1 VSWVLGAGMI
11 ALAAAVLLPLLSVRL
26 ALLTATAG
34 CVLLAIIGFGSAAG
48 WTHATVQLGS
58 WLGFGPSAL
67 VCDRL
72 AGIFFTVVGGTGAA
86 VSLAV
91 FEHPPRRLVATL
103 HSLILLAVA
112 AVIGADQA
120 FVFLLAWETITLS
133 LYLIASADRDRPGNL
148 VAAYFGAGLSKLG
161 GACLLAAFGLLYG
174 HTHTF
179 EFSGW
184 THASDLGALRS
195 VAFVLLLF
203 GFGSKIGVLPLQ
215 GALPPLYVAS
225 PAASAAT
232 VAIAFNAGFYGLWRL
247 VYGTLGPGPMWWGE
261 LLIVLGGLGALV
273 GILYAVTQDEIKRF
287 LGFSSVEH
295 GGIILLGFGVA
306 LLGQAAH
313 KPDLAAV
320 GLLAATLQ
328 LIMHA
333 IAKPLAF
340 LAADRIHQ
348 GTDEETMQ
356 PLGGLAGRM
365 PRTAVGFG
373 LAMLTLAALPPFGGF
388 VSEWFTFEAL
398 LQGFRL
404 DSTVARL
411 VMALG
416 AAMLALTAGIGL
428 LAFARLYGGI
438 FLGRARSLLRRA
450 QEPTG
455 PAIGFGVLSLSLLLL
470 GAVAPWEIRWL
481 GRGLEQL
488 LGFNL
493 SATTIK
499 WPLTLGPVYPNFSV
513 LAPTWLAIGIPTF
526 LITAAFLVRL
536 LLRPAVRRAP
546 VWLSGTAMDISA
558 VQYTPEAYANPIR
571 VVLAGTYGFRRS
583 LEPIPPDPT
592 DTGETEKRALV
603 TRVVPA
609 FEYYLYRPVSQSA
622 LWLSGQA
629 RRFQS
634 GRLSFY
640 LLYVLLVLLAILA
653 LIPAL
658 RK

>member
-1 VSWVLGAGMI
+1 MTWILGAGFV
-11 ALAAAVLLPLLSVRL
+11 ALAAAVLLPLLSPRL
-26 ALLTATAG
+26 GALAAAAG
-34 CVLLAIIGFGSAAG
+34 CVLLAVVGFGSAAG
-48 WTHATVQLGS
+48 WTHATVQLGT
-58 WLGFGPSAL
+58 WLGFGDSAL

-72 AGIFFTVVGGTGAA
+72 AGIFFALVGGTGAA
-86 VSLAV
+86 VSLAL
-91 FEHPPRRLVATL
+91 FERPPTRLVASL
-103 HSLILLAVA
+103 HALILLAVA
-112 AVIGADQA
+112 TVIGVDQA

-161 GACLLAAFGLLYG
+161 GACLLAAFGLLYA

-184 THASDLGALRS
+184 MHVSDLGATRS
-195 VAFVLLLF
+195 VVFVLLLL

-225 PAASAAT
+225 PGASAAT
-232 VAIAFNAGFYGLWRL
+232 VTIAFNAGFYGLWRL
-247 VYGTLGPGPMWWGE
+247 VFGTLGPGPMWWGE

-273 GILYAVTQDEIKRF
+273 GILYAVTQDETKRF

-306 LLGQAAH
+306 LVGQSTH

-328 LIMHA
+328 LIAHG

-340 LAADRIHQ
+340 LGANRIED
-348 GTDEETMQ
+348 GTGEETMR
-356 PLGGLAGRM
+356 PLGGLAARM
-365 PRTAVGFG
+365 PRTAIGFG
-373 LAMLTLAALPPFGGF
+373 IAMVTLAALPPFAGF

-404 DSTVARL
+404 DSTLAQL
-411 VMALG
+411 IMALG
-416 AAMLALTAGIGL
+416 AALLALTAGIGL

-438 FLGRARSLLRRA
+438 FLGRARTVLDA
-450 QEPTG
+450 CEPSG
-455 PAIGFGVLSLSLLLL
+455 PGLGFVGLSLVLLLL
-470 GAVAPWEIRWL
+470 GPAAPWEIRWL
-481 GRGLEQL
+481 GRGLEGL

-493 SATTIK
+493 SASTIK

-513 LAPTWLAIGIPTF
+513 LAPTWLALGIPTF
-526 LITAAFLVRL
+526 LLAAAALVKL
-536 LLRPAVRRAP
+536 LLRPHVRRAP

-571 VVLAGTYGFRRS
+571 VVLAGAYGFRRS
-583 LEPIPPDPT
+583 LEPVPPDPT
-592 DTGETEKRALV
+592 APDEPGKRALV

-609 FEYYLYRPVSQSA
+609 FEHYLYRPVEHGA

-634 GRLSFY
+634 GRLSAY
-640 LLYVLLVLLAILA
+640 LLYVLVVLLAVLA

-658 RK
+658 RS